1 MRRRLAF
8 SAAALALAG
17 GSAAI
22 AVHLRL
28 YVVPPGCRDP
38 RTVAQLAARLPEDEH
53 IARIHVLAGG
63 PLAFRFV
70 CEADLDGPR
79 ALTAHYTS
87 QLIDPGAR
95 HEVTVA
101 ISPVLLWARVQ

>member
-8 SAAALALAG
+8 AATALVLAG

-28 YVVPPGCRDP
+28 HVVPPGCDDS
-38 RTVAQLAARLPEDEH
+38 RTLAHVVARLPDGER
-53 IARIHVLAGG
+53 IARIRVLAGG

-79 ALTAHYTS
+79 ALTARYTS
-87 QLIDPGAR
+87 QLIAPDAR
-95 HEVTVA
+95 HQVVVS
-101 ISPVLLWARVQ
+101 ISPVLIWARVR